1 MTNIKVSV
9 GLTSKVTNPR
19 NQYENVVFSRSFA
32 HEESLAPRPD
42 IEEEQAAYDEYVR
55 TRRAEIEDELRR
67 HAEDS
72 IQQEI
77 DDFYENM
84 TGENSE
90 S

>member
-1 MTNIKVSV
+1 MSTIKVSV
-9 GLTSKVTNPR
+9 GLTSKVTNPK

-32 HEESLAPRPD
+32 HEEQLAPRPD
-42 IEEEQAAYDEYVR
+42 NEDDQAAYDEYVK

-77 DDFYENM
+77 DDFYTNM
-84 TGENSE
+84 MGDEPE